1 MKKQRLVIYASDISL
16 ITGKSHRQALRL
28 LKVIHDALGKQKHQP
43 VTIREFA
50 AYMGLE
56 IAEVERLCL

>member
-1 MKKQRLVIYASDISL
+1 MKKQRLIIYASDISL

-28 LKVIHDALGKQKHQP
+28 LKDIHFVLGKQKHQP

-50 AYMGLE
+50 EYMGLE
-56 IAEVERLCL
+56 VEELMKALL